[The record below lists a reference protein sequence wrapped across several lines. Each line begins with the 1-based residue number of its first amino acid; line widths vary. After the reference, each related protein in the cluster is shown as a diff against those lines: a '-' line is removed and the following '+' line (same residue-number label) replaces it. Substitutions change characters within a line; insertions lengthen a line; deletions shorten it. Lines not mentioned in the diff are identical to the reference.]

1 MKKASFC
8 GVITALFMTVLFV
21 FSSCADARLKS
32 VIKAANEKSPV
43 SLGIMGEITS
53 VSYEDGN
60 AVFLYTLNETL
71 TNIDDLSANPEE
83 IKTAFFAGLK
93 NSENSQ
99 ELLKVLIDAEAGLS
113 FVIKG
118 KDSGKEA
125 RFDFTPAELKAE
137 YEKPAPTKDE
147 VLQINIKSTNKKMP
161 LQAGNGIVINSIED
175 IDGMVLY
182 MAEVSSKDVFNLL
195 KNDPESVKN
204 SQKQMF
210 SMMKSDVSTSTFF
223 KSIYEAG
230 RGFGYRYTLAGSTE
244 SIDILYSNEEV
255 KEMFDF

>member
-1 MKKASFC
+1 MKKASFS

-21 FSSCADARLKS
+21 FSSCADAKLKS
-32 VIKAANEKSPV
+32 VIKVANEKCPV
-43 SLGIMGEITS
+43 SLGIMGEMTS

-83 IKTAFFAGLK
+83 TKTSFITGLK

-99 ELLKVLIDAEAGLS
+99 ELFKNLIDAEVGLS
-113 FVIKG
+113 FIFKG

-125 RFDFTPAELKAE
+125 RFDLTPAELKAE

-147 VLQINIKSTNKKMP
+147 VLQTHLKSTNKKMP

-182 MAEVSSKDVFNLL
+182 MAEVSKDVFKLL

-223 KSIYEAG
+223 NSIYEAG

-244 SIDILYSNEEV
+244 STDILYSNEEV